1 MGTIRSSSPV
11 LDASGNPASR
21 RIVLAYRRDTGALIG
36 RGMTSDGAGDAS
48 LSSVELLM
56 LTRGYNDSLAV
67 MDYSPNQ
74 KAITLAGN
82 VKLTTAQGRY
92 ENASLVLD
100 GNNDYLRVTSPDLA
114 FGTGDATI
122 EQFIRRTGTTAS
134 NANNDMLVW
143 DLRDPL
149 DTGLLVY
156 IGGQDVAFPLRFY
169 VGAADRISGASIT
182 ADTWFHVAWSRIA
195 GVSRLFI
202 DGVQQGSNYTD
213 TTNYTSEV
221 LTIGG
226 RYTPASGDYRSF
238 NGNLG
243 ALRVT
248 NGVGRYAAGFTPPS
262 APPQAFDNTLGAGH
276 YQIDTGSYAGEC
288 TVVLLDDFEGDTQ
301 NDLVLRTTPV

>member
-100 GNNDYLRVTSPDLA
+100 G
-114 FGTGDATI
+114 
-122 EQFIRRTGTTAS
+122 
-134 NANNDMLVW
+134 NNDMLVW